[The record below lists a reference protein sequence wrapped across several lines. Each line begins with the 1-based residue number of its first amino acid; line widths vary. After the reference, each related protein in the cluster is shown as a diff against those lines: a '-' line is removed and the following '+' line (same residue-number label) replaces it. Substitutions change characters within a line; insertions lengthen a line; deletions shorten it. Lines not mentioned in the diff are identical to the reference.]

1 MPAASKRS
9 KIIGVKWISRDE
21 AAATVDSH
29 ARRVLNVSGARFVS
43 NWKSGM
49 YRTLDADQCPGVIE
63 LALMAPLPK
72 TARAGENRKRS
83 GR

>member
-1 MPAASKRS
+1 MPAATKKS
-9 KIIGVKWISRDE
+9 KIIGIKWISREE
-21 AAATVDSH
+21 AAATVDRH
-29 ARRVLNVSGARFVS
+29 ARSVLNVSGHQFVS
-43 NWKSGM
+43 NWKAGK

-72 TARAGENRKRS
+72 AARARKNRTRS